1 MTGTEHPL
9 VTDYLA
15 TIEREASFLPAGRR
29 EELLADLRE
38 HLAVAIGD
46 EPGPEA
52 VRAALERLG
61 SPSTIVAAAR
71 AEEPETPATPSA
83 TTITTATTA
92 TTATRLEP
100 QPRNVITAVLIGAT
114 GLVGL
119 ADPLPAVAVLIAGL
133 VLLWSSDAW
142 DRGTKTLA
150 TALTLATPLVIA
162 LGGLLLAYRLDPTA
176 LFALVLT
183 GIALPAV
190 AAFRLLRTQNR
201 PLVA

>member
-46 EPGPEA
+46 GQEPEA

-61 SPSTIVAAAR
+61 SPSAIVAAAR
-71 AEEPETPATPSA
+71 AEEPEPPTATATPAAPKPEQQ
-83 TTITTATTA
+83 
-92 TTATRLEP
+92 TRS
-100 QPRNVITAVLIGAT
+100 VITAVLIGAT

-119 ADPLPAVAVLIAGL
+119 ADSLPAVAVLIAGL
-133 VLLWSSDAW
+133 VLLWTSDAW

-162 LGGLLLAYRLDPTA
+162 LGGLLLTYRLDPTT

-183 GIALPAV
+183 GITLPAV

-201 PLVA
+201 PPVA